1 MTRLFCTLILLLSF
15 NQALAVA
22 VDDYDGLFMSGSP
35 VINEL
40 KREDLST
47 TSSLTFAKDH
57 YGRLW
62 MGGRYGISWFD
73 GFEYHKLKAG
83 EATVG
88 GQAPIYKIVSAD
100 EMGMW
105 YLNHRKSVC
114 FYSFLENKEYTDI
127 TIGKFHVEDI
137 VSLGSGQLILATDSG
152 VHTLQYSLGG
162 FELSEFSASTET
174 VLFLYVKQ
182 EDLYYATKNRI
193 YRVKNFK
200 TVNAKEDLG
209 FKGKIN
215 SEFVVDDNDVIWLSS
230 EGDLLSFKDGAVGV
244 RVSGGGATEMM
255 LGSNGSLWVG
265 TRGRGLWL
273 IDVEKAAVSRVYD
286 INSVHGL
293 ALGADTINAI
303 YEDDSGVIWI
313 GRFSK
318 SAAYINPGYEAFSNI
333 VNNPWKDKQILD
345 NSIYYILKHSSGNI
359 WVGHSRKG
367 ISILDSNGKVIGYV
381 RTAVEVDN
389 ANPARPEK
397 STGLAAGSVYA
408 MVENDKG
415 EVYVSIG
422 DKGVYTVSADL
433 NTVKQ
438 LSESGANIGRKFFNL
453 VMANDQTLFAS
464 GNEGVFTYDGQH
476 DVYKSLTL
484 NGIENYSS
492 RTNHSFRDKDDNL
505 WFAGKD
511 YVGVIPVGEAAF
523 AALSNTGDITQFS
536 KDTGIRYVFPSTRHH
551 AFVVVGNELFSA
563 NYNKESSKIDFDVI
577 PLKGNVSTRFY
588 EDEDGKIW
596 SSHEAGD
603 TITGAYQ
610 KFERA
615 DGLLPFVDRYFAQE
629 KLSRNIQIHGSSEGL
644 VVVRKNRIQPWAFNA
659 PIVVSQVSL
668 DGAVQD
674 SSEGP
679 IVVLPEH
686 NSVEV
691 VVAALDY
698 SDPKSNRYAYRMAGY
713 QQEWLESDYQ
723 GRRITLNN
731 LDPGDYQLE
740 IKGSNRKGAW
750 GNQPKV
756 LQLTVLPH
764 WYETY
769 WFKAIV
775 LIVFCGFIW
784 ALYRL
789 RVRHLELRQLQLEN
803 TVATRTNELKHS
815 LQVLESTKDQLIE
828 SEKQASLG
836 RLVRGVSHELNTP
849 IGVLK
854 SSNSGLYDIALS
866 TQKSFEGGQLTP
878 ESLKRVLDSAVSST
892 GLMAK
897 NIERMALLTGR
908 FKQSSAEEVASEL
921 LLFNVKNVL
930 HVTTLDFKEAMK
942 RIGVQLLLD
951 CADDIEVSSFP
962 MVLRNVIFEILD
974 NSLFHAFEG
983 YEAGSEQATI
993 TIKVRRTRGSGITIV
1008 VADNGRGMDEAT
1020 LVEVFE
1026 PFFTRS
1032 QESEK
1037 IGLGMHSAINW
1048 VTQILQGTIHCRSKL
1063 GRGTVFVLKLKRT
1076 TKSDSNNLIT

>member
-1 MTRLFCTLILLLSF
+1 MTRLFYIFTIVLLSS
-15 NQALAVA
+15 NQAFAAVI
-22 VDDYDGLFMSGSP
+22 DKYDGLFMSGSP

-40 KREDLST
+40 KREGLST

-73 GFEYHKLKAG
+73 GFEYHKIKVG
-83 EATVG
+83 ETTVG
-88 GQAPIYKIVSAD
+88 GQAPIYKIVSAGK
-100 EMGMW
+100 MGMW
-105 YLNHRKSVC
+105 YLNHRKSVS
-114 FYSFLENKEYTDI
+114 FYSFLEKKEYTDI

-137 VSLGSGQLILATDSG
+137 VSASSGRLMLATDSG
-152 VHTLQYSLGG
+152 IHTLQYSLAG
-162 FELSEFSASTET
+162 FELSEFLSSAET
-174 VLFLYVKQ
+174 AMYLYVKRD
-182 EDLYYATKNRI
+182 DLYYATENQI
-193 YRVKNFK
+193 YRVQNFK
-200 TVNAKEDLG
+200 SDKKKESIG
-209 FKGKIN
+209 FNGKIN
-215 SEFVVDDNDVIWLSS
+215 SKFVVDDKGVIWFSS
-230 EGDLLSFKDGAVGV
+230 EGDLLSYKDGAVDA
-244 RVSGGGATEMM
+244 RISSAGATDMM
-255 LGSNGSLWVG
+255 LGSNGQLWVG
-265 TRGRGLWL
+265 TRGRGLWV
-273 IDVEKAAVSRVYD
+273 IDVNSAKVSRVYD

-318 SAAYINPGYEAFSNI
+318 SAAYINPGYDAFSNI

-345 NSIYYILKHSSGNI
+345 NSIFYILKHSSGNI

-367 ISILDSNGKVIGYV
+367 ISILDNNGQVIGYV
-381 RTAVEVDN
+381 RTSAQTDVESSVKPSIL
-389 ANPARPEK
+389 A
-397 STGLAAGSVYA
+397 GLPAGSVYA

-415 EVYVSIG
+415 DVYVSVG
-422 DKGVYTVSADL
+422 DKGIFTVSSDFKSVEL
-433 NTVKQ
+433 
-438 LSESGANIGRKFFNL
+438 LSESGTNIGRKFFNL
-453 VMANDQTLFAS
+453 VIASNQTLYAS
-464 GNEGVFTYDGQH
+464 GNEGVFFYDRDAGAYES
-476 DVYKSLTL
+476 VRVT
-484 NGIENYSS
+484 GIENYSS
-492 RTNHSFRDKDDNL
+492 RTNHSFTDKDANL

-511 YVGVIPVGEAAF
+511 YVGVIPAGEKTF
-523 AALSNTGDITQFS
+523 DALSNTGHIRNFS
-536 KDTGIRYVFPSTRHH
+536 KDTGIRYVFRSTKNH
-551 AFVVVGNELFSA
+551 AFVAVGNELFSA
-563 NYNKESSKIDFDVI
+563 NFNKINSTIDFDLI
-577 PLKGNVSTRFY
+577 PIKGGVSTRFY

-596 SSHEAGD
+596 SSHETGD
-603 TITGAYQ
+603 TVSGEYE
-610 KFERA
+610 KFSRA

-629 KLSRNIQIHGSSEGL
+629 KLSSNIQVHGSSEGL
-644 VVVRKNRIQPWAFNA
+644 VVIRKDRIRPWTFNA

-668 DGAVQD
+668 DGAIQD
-674 SSEGP
+674 INAGP
-679 IVVLPEH
+679 VVVLPEH
-686 NSVEV
+686 NSVEI

-698 SDPKSNRYAYRMAGY
+698 SDPKSNLYAYRMAGY
-713 QQEWLESDYQ
+713 QNEWLESDYQ

-750 GNQPKV
+750 GDQPKI
-756 LQLTVLPH
+756 LTLSVLPH

-769 WFKAIV
+769 WFKAIM
-775 LIVFCGFIW
+775 LIMFCAFIW
-784 ALYRL
+784 GLYRL
-789 RVRHLELRQLQLEN
+789 RVRHLKIRQLQLEN
-803 TVATRTNELKHS
+803 TVATRTDELKYS
-815 LQVLESTKDQLIE
+815 LEVLENTKDQLVE

-866 TQKSFEGGQLTP
+866 TRESFVGGQLTP

-892 GLMAK
+892 DLMAK

-908 FKQSSAEEVASEL
+908 FKQSSAEEVASEFS
-921 LLFNVKNVL
+921 LFNVKKVL
-930 HVTTLDFKEAMK
+930 HVTTLDFKETMG

-951 CADDIEVSSFP
+951 CDDGIDVFSSP
-962 MVLRNVIFEILD
+962 MVLRNIIFEILD

-983 YEAGSEQATI
+983 YEEGSEQATI
-993 TIKVRRTRGSGITIV
+993 TIKVRQHRGAGIIIV

-1020 LVEVFE
+1020 RLEVFE

-1048 VTQILQGTIHCRSKL
+1048 VTQILQGTIHCRSEL
-1063 GRGTVFVLKLKRT
+1063 GKGTVFILKLKGT
-1076 TKSDSNNLIT
+1076 QK